1 MGESIVKNR
10 LGVREGKIIRGV
22 LGGENAE
29 YH

>member
-1 MGESIVKNR
+1 LGGSIVKKR

-22 LGGENAE
+22 LGSENAE